1 MIMKPRAKKFRIR
14 RSAPSEGA
22 RSRAGAATAAERL
35 SKPLEDEDDGLGP
48 GLARPQG
55 SAAQA
60 VEAEALPNLTPEQ
73 ELEAIRAEGLTGRQL
88 RLARRIAQ
96 KHGLDPVSDLDA
108 VRLLRRRGIDPFQR
122 ENMLELVVAGAEQ
135 QARPQ
140 LPATTRHP
148 VPGLPSTHV
157 APPAGAEE
165 RAAGIREIQRDIARR
180 RRRRLALLAV
190 RLACFVLFPT
200 LLAAF
205 YYFRVATPMYAT
217 NTEFVIQQADS
228 GGAGSLGGLF
238 SGTTFATTQDS
249 ITVQSYLQSRE
260 AMLRLDRD
268 HGFKAHFQAPDV
280 DPIQRLE
287 TDATNEA
294 AYRLFRRNVKIGY
307 DPTEGIVKMEVI
319 AASPDASAEFS
330 RALIAYAEE
339 QVDRLTQRLRADQM
353 QGARDSFEDA
363 EAKMLAAQRRVI
375 DLQEQRGVLSAELE
389 VSSRMGQIN
398 TFEVELK
405 NRRLELEELLS
416 NERPNAARVAVA
428 ERQIDRLER
437 LIADMRAEMTGGG
450 QDTASLAR
458 VSGELIIAEAELQ
471 TRQLML
477 NQALQQL
484 EAARI
489 EANKQVRYLSLGV
502 SPVAPDESTYP
513 RAFENTVLAF
523 LIFSAIYLMF
533 SLTASILR
541 EQVSA

>member
-1 MIMKPRAKKFRIR
+1 MKPRAKKFRIR
-14 RSAPSEGA
+14 RSTPTEGA
-22 RSRAGAATAAERL
+22 RGRAGAATAAERL
-35 SKPLEDEDDGLGP
+35 SQPIGDEDDGLGP
-48 GLARPQG
+48 GLSRPQG

-108 VRLLRRRGIDPFQR
+108 VRLLRRRGIDPFER
-122 ENMLELVVAGAEQ
+122 ENMLELVVAGAEK
-135 QARPQ
+135 QAAPQ
-140 LPATTRHP
+140 LPATLRQP
-148 VPGLPSTHV
+148 APGLPSTHV

-190 RLACFVLFPT
+190 RLICFVFVPT

-217 NTEFVIQQADS
+217 NTEFVIQQAD
-228 GGAGSLGGLF
+228 GGAGGSLGGLF

-268 HGFKAHFQAPDV
+268 HGFKAHFQAPEV

-287 TDATNEA
+287 SDATNEA
-294 AYRLFRRNVKIGY
+294 AYRLYRRHVKIGY

-319 AASPDASAEFS
+319 AASPEASAAFS

-339 QVDRLTQRLRADQM
+339 QVDALTQRLRGDQM

-363 EAKMLAAQRRVI
+363 EAKMMAAQRRVI

-437 LIADMRAEMTGGG
+437 LISDMRAEMTGGG

-458 VSGELIIAEAELQ
+458 ISGELVIAEAELQ

-477 NQALQQL
+477 N
-484 EAARI
+484 
-489 EANKQVRYLSLGV
+489 
-502 SPVAPDESTYP
+502 
-513 RAFENTVLAF
+513 
-523 LIFSAIYLMF
+523 
-533 SLTASILR
+533 
-541 EQVSA
+541 